1 MKKLFYLFTIL
12 PFFFFSCSDDDDDI
26 TTDYKEVKISIER
39 ASNDLTSFN
48 GGDVITID
56 SDKDNS
62 KYDQKQFDKI
72 YSDENKNIL
81 LGKENKVLAA
91 KQEFIVSQ
99 KKVKI
104 QLIDSPQLDDE
115 IDNEDN
121 HYALKTTVRIFVDN
135 KQVKEVIF
143 DYSESLA
150 NINIVQY
157 AE

>member
-1 MKKLFYLFTIL
+1 MLFA
-12 PFFFFSCSDDDDDI
+12 FFPVFFLSCGDDDDEV
-26 TTDYKEVKISIER
+26 TENYKEVKINIER
-39 ASNDLTSFN
+39 ASNDLSVFG

-56 SDKDNS
+56 SDKNNN
-62 KYDQKQFDKI
+62 KYDQKQFDNV

-81 LGKENKVLAA
+81 LGKVNKVMVA
-91 KQEFIVSQ
+91 KQDFIVSQ

-121 HYALKTTVRIFVDN
+121 HYTLKTTVRVFVDN
-135 KQVKEVIF
+135 KQVKEVVF

>member
-1 MKKLFYLFTIL
+1 MIYLFW
-12 PFFFFSCSDDDDDI
+12 
-26 TTDYKEVKISIER
+26 
-39 ASNDLTSFN
+39 

-56 SDKDNS
+56 SDKNNN
-62 KYDQKQFDKI
+62 KYDQKQFDNV

-81 LGKENKVLAA
+81 LGKVNKVLVA

-121 HYALKTTVRIFVDN
+121 HYTLKTTVRVFVDN
-135 KQVKEVIF
+135 KQVKEVVF

>member
-1 MKKLFYLFTIL
+1 MKKFLLLFA
-12 PFFFFSCSDDDDDI
+12 FFPVFFLSCGDDDDV
-26 TTDYKEVKISIER
+26 TENYKEVKISIER
-39 ASNDLTSFN
+39 VSNDLSVFG

-56 SDKDNS
+56 SDKNNN
-62 KYDQKQFDKI
+62 KYDQKQFDNV

-81 LGKENKVLAA
+81 LGKVNKVLVT

-104 QLIDSPQLDDE
+104 QLIDSPLLDDE

-121 HYALKTTVRIFVDN
+121 YYTLKTTVRVFVDN
-135 KQVKEVIF
+135 KQVKEVVF